1 MAFPDDLTGV
11 AAFKI
16 HPAIGCAR
24 LASNKDYYEFF
35 DYENKRQ
42 TDPQSVRYMS
52 LRDGRHWIMRQAVR
66 FRIFAYDNLGREIGE
81 LTGDVMTRLG
91 LRATWTANVANR
103 KLNVWSQGATPVVE
117 AGASATAGES
127 KRLEGDD
134 PWRPGGKVWL
144 GDITGDGLF
153 IPPMGGAYRE
163 TANTSIPPYGN
174 HRRDNGILDTTS
186 DGSINV
192 SLAGA
197 GDIPIVPACVI
208 VAPQDHSPDV
218 GPGQIDN
225 FQNKDFV
232 KETRTLLNI
241 PQNAS
246 LTGIGY
252 AMDIA
257 MMKTM
262 NADYNPGMEIC
273 LDGGPA
279 LPNPAS
285 AFFAR
290 GQAHIDANEIRPSYA
305 TAKPGQLTAGF
316 CSAWQTDL
324 SACLNYWT
332 STYPNDVSFTAAPK
346 TRVLARKQFAAAG
359 PRINDPDW
367 LNANID
373 MMEIARDV
381 EGDINFLHGTER
393 NANDTAGDVPV
404 APFPV
409 EAEKLPPETS

>member
-35 DYENKRQ
+35 EQEKKREA
-42 TDPQSVRYMS
+42 DPQSVKYMS
-52 LRDGRHWIMRQAVR
+52 LRDGKHWIMRQAVR
-66 FRIFAYDNLGREIGE
+66 FRIFAYDNQGREIGE
-81 LTGDVMTRLG
+81 LTGDIMTRLG

-103 KLNVWSQGATPVVE
+103 KLNVWSQGATPAVE
-117 AGASATAGES
+117 AQASATAGES
-127 KRLEGDD
+127 KRLEGDN
-134 PWRPGGKVWL
+134 PWRPGKVWL

-153 IPPMGGAYRE
+153 IPPMGGAYRK
-163 TANTSIPPYGN
+163 TADTSIPPYGA
-174 HRRDNGILDTTS
+174 HRNDNGILDTTS

-197 GDIPIVPACVI
+197 GNIPIVPACVI

-225 FQNKDFV
+225 LQNKDFV
-232 KETRTLLNI
+232 KQTRTLLNI

-246 LTGIGY
+246 LTGVGY

-279 LPNPAS
+279 LRNPAS
-285 AFFAR
+285 AFFPR
-290 GQAHIDANEIRPSYA
+290 GQQYIDDNEIRPSYA
-305 TAKPGQLTAGF
+305 TAKPGQLTAGL

-332 STYPNDVSFTAAPK
+332 STYPNHVSFPDTEPE

-359 PRINDPDW
+359 PRINNPDW

-381 EGDINFLHGTER
+381 ENDINFLHGTER
-393 NANDTAGDVPV
+393 DANDTAGDEPV

-409 EAEKLPPETS
+409 EAVQLPPGA

>member
-1 MAFPDDLTGV
+1 MAFPDDLADV
-11 AAFKI
+11 VAFKI

-24 LASNKDYYEFF
+24 LASNEDYYEFF
-35 DYENKRQ
+35 DYEEKRK
-42 TDPQSVRYMS
+42 TAGPQSVKYMS
-52 LRDGRHWIMRQAVR
+52 LRNGKHWIMRQAVR
-66 FRIFAYDNLGREIGE
+66 FRIFAYGADGREIGE

-103 KLNVWSQGATPVVE
+103 KLNVWSQGATPAVE
-117 AGASATAGES
+117 AQASATAGES
-127 KRLEGDD
+127 KRLEGNN
-134 PWRPGGKVWL
+134 PWRPGKVWL

-153 IPPMGGAYRE
+153 IPPMGGAYRK

-174 HRRDNGILDTTS
+174 HRKDNGILDTTS

-197 GDIPIVPACVI
+197 NNIPVVPACVI

-218 GPGQIDN
+218 GPGQINN

-232 KETRTLLNI
+232 QQTRTLLNI

-246 LTGIGY
+246 LSGVGY
-252 AMDIA
+252 AMDLA

-279 LPNPAS
+279 LTNPAG
-285 AFFAR
+285 AFFPR
-290 GQAHIDANEIRPSYA
+290 GQQHINANEIRPSYA
-305 TAKPGQLTAGF
+305 TTRPGQLTAGL

-332 STYPNDVSFTAAPK
+332 STYPDELTFDTAPE
-346 TRVLARKQFAAAG
+346 TRVLARQQFAANG
-359 PRINDPDW
+359 PRINNPDW

-373 MMEIARDV
+373 MMEIGRDV
-381 EGDINFLHGTER
+381 ENDINDLHGTER
-393 NANDTAGDVPV
+393 DANDNAGNVPV
-404 APFPV
+404 APFPL